1 MDRRTQLAVVLIA
14 LVLGANL
21 TYTAYHQK
29 QTQALEQ
36 ERRAIAMRDS
46 IAAHPAPVGANANS
60 GAAAVTPEA
69 APSEAATALTPAPAT
84 AGEVASAFPVATAAD
99 GDYSIETPLQTL
111 RFSRAGG
118 VLTEISL
125 HEYKMHS
132 GGLVNLIPPPPTEG
146 EAARHALG
154 LLVATPQGN
163 RSFDAAR
170 FDAAPGDFD
179 ATGVL
184 HLAAGSGPRTITL
197 QSDAGG
203 AGAVIKRITVDPS
216 RYDFEVGLEFQTGP
230 ALQRVDSY
238 TLEWTTGMPFTESN
252 TKEDETRLRAVA
264 ELDGE
269 QVRKRAEDFKK
280 EESQTNVGTIRWA
293 ILQSKYFM
301 VGLIP
306 AKPFA
311 GTTQT
316 VGQAKTHW
324 VGVRLTNPTP
334 GRGSDAFRVYAGP
347 IIYDKVRDLG
357 VGLEATV
364 ELGYRWI
371 RPISSALVHF
381 IAFLNR
387 FIPNYGIIIILVSVL
402 AKLLFWPLTE
412 RSFRSMRRMQ
422 EMQPR
427 MEEIRRRY
435 KDDPKGMNTQMMAMY
450 KEQKI
455 NPVGGCIPMVVQM
468 PMFFALFSA
477 LQSSIQL
484 RNAPFFGWI
493 DNLAGPDVLFTL
505 PMSIPFIGNHFSLLP
520 LLMGGSMMWQSHLT
534 PAAATGGGGGG
545 AMAQQQMMMK
555 WFMPIMMMVLFY
567 KMPSG
572 LVIYW
577 IVSTMMSVWQ
587 QTHIN
592 RKFGPLPVVGV
603 VNAKP
608 EGRPRNAG
616 PNGGN
621 GEKSRGSAGE
631 RPGRIG
637 GPSR

>member
-29 QTQALEQ
+29 KNMALEQ
-36 ERRAIAMRDS
+36 QHRAVATAES
-46 IAAHPAPVGANANS
+46 LAAHPAPVSAAAAPAGIS
-60 GAAAVTPEA
+60 GAASGALAA
-69 APSEAATALTPAPAT
+69 APALTPAPAVEAVST
-84 AGEVASAFPVATAAD
+84 FPLATAAD
-99 GDYSIETPLQTL
+99 GEYSIETPLQTL
-111 RFSRAGG
+111 RFSRTGG
-118 VLTEISL
+118 VLTEVSL
-125 HEYKMHS
+125 HEYKMFS
-132 GGLVNLIPPPPTEG
+132 GGLVNLVPPPPPGDTT
-146 EAARHALG
+146 RHALG
-154 LLVATPQGN
+154 LQVATPQGS
-163 RSFDAAR
+163 RSLDAAR

-179 ATGVL
+179 AAGVL
-184 HLAAGSGPRTITL
+184 RLAAGSGPRTIAL
-197 QSDAGG
+197 RCDAGG
-203 AGAVIKRITVDPS
+203 AGAVVKRITVDPS
-216 RYDFEVGLEFQTGP
+216 RYDFEVGLEFETGA
-230 ALQRVDSY
+230 ALPRVDSY

-252 TKEDETRLRAVA
+252 SKEDETRIRASA
-264 ELDGE
+264 DLDG
-269 QVRKRAEDFKK
+269 QLVRKRALDFRK
-280 EESQTNVGTIRWA
+280 EESQSNVGTIRWA
-293 ILQSKYFM
+293 NLQSKYFM

-311 GTTQT
+311 GTAQT

-324 VGVRLTNPTP
+324 VGVRLTNPMP
-334 GRGSDAFRVYAGP
+334 GHGSETFRVYAGP
-347 IIYDKVRDLG
+347 IIYDKIRDLG
-357 VGLEATV
+357 VGLEATI

-387 FIPNYGIIIILVSVL
+387 FIPNYGIVIILVSVL

-435 KDDPKGMNTQMMAMY
+435 KDDPKGMNEQMMRMY

-493 DNLAGPDVLFTL
+493 DNLAGPDVLFTFPATL
-505 PMSIPFIGNHFSLLP
+505 PFIGNHFSLLP

-592 RKFGPLPVVGV
+592 RKFGRAPVLGV

-608 EGRPRNAG
+608 EGRSPNAG
-616 PNGGN
+616 PNGSN
-621 GEKSRGSAGE
+621 GEKSRGSSGE
-631 RPGRIG
+631 RSDRTG